1 MVTVVIPTFDSAK
14 YLPAALASVFAQEP
28 RPEEVLVVDDGSTD
42 ETRAILAREPR
53 VSVVALPHGGVA
65 RARNAGIE
73 AARGDVLAF
82 LDSDDEWPPGRMAAA
97 LRVLGER
104 PEVHV
109 LLGREVLFAEPGVEI
124 PRWVRPEWLRE
135 PQDASNTAVLVA
147 RREAFERAGL
157 FDPSYES
164 GEDTEWLLRARQA
177 GLGVERLPEVVVRKR
192 LHGGNLS
199 VETFD
204 RRKETLARI
213 ARESIRRRRES
224 GS

>member
-1 MVTVVIPTFDSAK
+1 MLPADHGTRDFGRGPSVVSVVIPTYNSAR
-14 YLPAALASVFAQEP
+14 LVSATLASVFAQE
-28 RPEEVLVVDDGSTD
+28 
-42 ETRAILAREPR
+42 
-53 VSVVALPHGGVA
+53 
-65 RARNAGIE
+65 
-73 AARGDVLAF
+73 
-82 LDSDDEWPPGRMAAA
+82 
-97 LRVLGER
+97 
-104 PEVHV
+104 
-109 LLGREVLFAEPGVEI
+109 I
-124 PRWVRPEWLRE
+124 PRWVKPEWLSE

-147 RREAFERAGL
+147 RRNAFQRAGL

-177 GLGVERLPEVVVRKR
+177 GVVIERLPEVIVRKR

-199 VETFD
+199 VEAFD